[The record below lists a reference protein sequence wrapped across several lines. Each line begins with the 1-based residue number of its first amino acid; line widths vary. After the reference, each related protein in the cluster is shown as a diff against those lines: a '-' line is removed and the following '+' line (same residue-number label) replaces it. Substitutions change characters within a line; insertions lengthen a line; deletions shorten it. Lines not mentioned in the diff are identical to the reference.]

1 MPTDRPLRIAWLG
14 GGPAESGGAP
24 GVVTELLEGLA
35 RRGHRI
41 DCFLPGTARYVPPQ
55 LLTHDNLTFVTG
67 VNPWRWDRWYS
78 RTSITTFVS
87 GLLAR
92 AVGALRL
99 RREIVRHHRREPY
112 DLVFQNQTIESLGAP
127 ARMLRSVPL
136 VVRPDTHQA
145 GELRWLIAERRL
157 ALSCQPAYI
166 FFTVA
171 TIMAIRTLVQAVRIR
186 RASLLICISAVFR
199 DHIVRDYRFA
209 PEKTVVVANPV
220 RLERFVASRRPPGDP
235 PIVLVP
241 SRISLRKGLEDVVAL
256 ARLLLERGSR
266 ARIRIVGGPSMWS
279 DYRPLLDDLPTE
291 NAEYGG
297 RVPPKE
303 MPQEFERADV
313 VLVASRYEPFGLT
326 VGEALAAGVPVVA
339 SSEVGATEQ
348 VDRKVARVVAPGDVA
363 GFADAIAETLASLER
378 APGELRAHAR
388 EEAERL
394 FATDV
399 VCAQLSDA
407 LERLVRERG

>member
-1 MPTDRPLRIAWLG
+1 MPADRPLRIAWLG
-14 GGPAESGGAP
+14 GGPAETGGAP
-24 GVVTELLEGLA
+24 GVVTELLEGLC
-35 RRGHRI
+35 RRGHAI

-55 LLTHDNLTFVTG
+55 LLARENLTFVTG

-78 RTSITTFVS
+78 RTRITTFVS

-92 AVGALRL
+92 ALGSLLL
-99 RREIVRHHRREPY
+99 RREIVRRHRREPY

-127 ARMLRSVPL
+127 ASVLRSVPL

-157 ALSCQPAYI
+157 ALRCQPAYI
-166 FFTVA
+166 FATVA
-171 TIMAIRTLVQAVRIR
+171 TIMAVRTLVQAVRIR
-186 RASLLICISAVFR
+186 RASLLVCISEVFR
-199 DHIVRDYRFA
+199 DHIVRDYRFP

-220 RLERFVASRRPPGDP
+220 RLQRFVASGRAPGDP

-241 SRISLRKGLEDVVAL
+241 SRISLRKGLEDVVAV

-266 ARIRIVGGPSMWS
+266 ARIRVVGGPSMWS
-279 DYRPLLDDLPTE
+279 DYTKLLDDLPPE

-297 RVPPKE
+297 RVAPKE
-303 MPQEFERADV
+303 MPPEFERADV

-339 SSEVGATEQ
+339 TSEVGATEH
-348 VDRKVARVVAPGDVA
+348 VDREVARVVDPGDVA
-363 GFADAIAETLASLER
+363 GLADAIDETLASLAR

-388 EEAERL
+388 AEAERL

-407 LERLVRERG
+407 LERLVRERR